1 MWLLVQPGPQTG
13 GVCAVSPV
21 RHGTDAT
28 GLPTLGSVTAAAVT
42 SPDAVAPAVTTVEL
56 PDSPELLGL
65 LPSAGALSWVRRGEG
80 LVGWGEA
87 DRLEVS
93 GPGALA
99 EAAAWWA
106 DRSAALDV
114 DDAVRV
120 PGSGPVV
127 FASIAFDP
135 AAGTSVFVVPEVVV
149 GRRDGV
155 TWLTAAGDADPR
167 DLLAGDPTPLPPAPT
182 RLRYA
187 DGALDPASWCS
198 AVAGAVRRIGD
209 GDLAKVVLARD
220 LLVTADVPLD
230 TRRLLARLAAR
241 FPDCWTFAVDGLL
254 GATPELLLRRTGRQ
268 LSARVLAGTA
278 PRGAGADDE
287 RLAAGLLASAKDLSE
302 HRLAVE
308 SLVRALDPFCTALS
322 VPEEPSLLTLPNV
335 RHLASDVTGTQR
347 RSGRGGRAGLLDLVD
362 AVHPTAAVCGTPPEL
377 ANALISELE
386 GMDRGRY
393 AGPVGWLDAR
403 GDGEFGLALRCA
415 QLGEEDPCTARLFAG
430 CGIVAGSDPAA
441 ELAETQSKFA
451 AFQAALES

>member
-1 MWLLVQPGPQTG
+1 M
-13 GVCAVSPV
+13 CAVSPLC
-21 RHGTDAT
+21 HGADAT

-42 SPDAVAPAVTTVEL
+42 SPDALTPAVTTVAL
-56 PDSPELLGL
+56 PDTPHLLRL
-65 LPSAGALSWVRRGEG
+65 LPPDGALSWGRRGEG

-106 DRSAALDV
+106 DRSTALAV

-120 PGSGPVV
+120 PGTGPVV

-155 TWLTAAGDADPR
+155 TWLTTTGDADPR
-167 DLLAGDPTPLPPAPT
+167 DLLAGDPTPLLPAPA

-187 DGALDPASWCS
+187 DGALDPASWCG
-198 AVAGAVRRIGD
+198 AVTAAVRRIGD

-230 TRRLLARLAAR
+230 ARRLLDRLAAR

-254 GATPELLLRRTGRQ
+254 GATPELLLRRTGRE

-287 RLAAGLLASAKDLSE
+287 RLAAGLLGSAKDRAE
-302 HRLAVE
+302 HALAVD
-308 SLVRALDPFCTALS
+308 SLVRALDPFVTALS
-322 VPEEPSLLTLPNV
+322 VPDEPSLLTLPNV
-335 RHLASDVTGTQR
+335 RHLATDVVGTQR
-347 RSGRGGRAGLLDLVD
+347 RSGARGRAGLLELVD
-362 AVHPTAAVCGTPPEL
+362 AVHPTAAVCGTPPAL
-377 ANALISELE
+377 AAAVITELE

-415 QLGEEDPCTARLFAG
+415 QLSDDDPCTARLFAG

>member
-1 MWLLVQPGPQTG
+1 
-13 GVCAVSPV
+13 
-21 RHGTDAT
+21 
-28 GLPTLGSVTAAAVT
+28 VTAAALT
-42 SPDAVAPAVTTVEL
+42 SPAAAARTVTTVRSDDAVALLDRLPAE
-56 PDSPELLGL
+56 
-65 LPSAGALSWVRRGEG
+65 GALSWVRRGEG

-87 DRLEVS
+87 ARLEVT

-106 DRSAALDV
+106 EYTDGLDI
-114 DDAVRV
+114 DDELGVT
-120 PGSGPVV
+120 GTGPVL

-135 AAGTSVFVVPEVVV
+135 TAGTSVFVVPEVAV

-155 TWLTAAGDADPR
+155 GWVTTVGDVDPR
-167 DLLAGDPTPLPPAPT
+167 DLAVPTPRQDDGPAP

-187 DGALDPASWCS
+187 DGALDPATWCA
-198 AVAGAVRRIGD
+198 AVATAVERIGA
-209 GDLAKVVLARD
+209 GEVAKVVLARD
-220 LLVTADVPLD
+220 LLVSADVPLD
-230 TRRLLARLAAR
+230 PRRLLRRLADR

-254 GATPELLLRRTGRQ
+254 GATPELLLRRSGRQ

-287 RLAAGLLASAKDLSE
+287 RLAAALIGSAKDRAE
-302 HRLAVE
+302 HALAVD
-308 SLVRALDPFCTALS
+308 SLVRALEPYCTVLDA
-322 VPEEPSLLTLPNV
+322 PAEPDLLTLANV
-335 RHLASDVTGTQR
+335 RHLATDVTGTQR
-347 RSGRGGRAGLLDLVD
+347 RRGPRGGAGLLELVD
-362 AVHPTAAVCGTPPEL
+362 AVHPTAAVCGTPTED
-377 ANALISELE
+377 AAALIAELE

-415 QLGEEDPCTARLFAG
+415 ELVGDDSARLFAG

-451 AFQAALES
+451 AFQAALEG

>member
-1 MWLLVQPGPQTG
+1 
-13 GVCAVSPV
+13 VCAISPV
-21 RHGTDAT
+21 CHGTDAT

-42 SPDAVAPAVTTVEL
+42 SPDAVAPAVTTVRL
-56 PDSPELLGL
+56 PDSPGL
-65 LPSAGALSWVRRGEG
+65 LDLLPATGALSWVRRGEG

-106 DRSAALDV
+106 DRSAALAV
-114 DDAVRV
+114 DDAVRL

-155 TWLTAAGDADPR
+155 AWLTTAGDADPR
-167 DLLAGDPTPLPPAPT
+167 DVLAGDPGLLPPAPT

-187 DGALDPASWCS
+187 DGALDPASWCG
-198 AVAGAVRRIGD
+198 AVAEAVRRIGD

-230 TRRLLARLAAR
+230 ARRLLARLAAR

-254 GATPELLLRRTGRQ
+254 GATPELLLRRTGRR

-302 HRLAVE
+302 HRLAVD

-322 VPEEPSLLTLPNV
+322 VPEGPSLLTLPNV

-347 RSGRGGRAGLLDLVD
+347 RSGSGGRAGLLDLVD
-362 AVHPTAAVCGTPPEL
+362 AVHPTAAVCGTPPDL
-377 ANALISELE
+377 ANALITELE

-415 QLGEEDPCTARLFAG
+415 QLDERDPRTARLFAG

-451 AFQAALES
+451 AFQAALED